1 MVVSRI
7 MAIDY
12 GTKRTGIAVTD
23 PLKIIASGLTTVPT
37 KELYDFLKD
46 YLNREPVEC
55 IVVGEPL
62 RSDGSDSPIKH
73 LIDNFVKKMQ
83 KDYPAIEVTRYN
95 EQFTSQRA
103 KTAIRQS
110 GAKKKKRQNKAL
122 VDTVSATIILQDY
135 MEENIW

>member
-1 MVVSRI
+1 MARI

-37 KELYDFLKD
+37 KELDFFLKD
-46 YLNREPVEC
+46 YFEKETVEC
-55 IVVGEPL
+55 VVVGDPQ

-73 LIDNFVKKMQ
+73 LIDDFVERLKKG
-83 KDYPAIEVTRYN
+83 YPQIEVTRYN
-95 EQFTSQRA
+95 EQYTSQRA
-103 KTAIRQS
+103 KSAIRQS

-122 VDTVSATIILQDY
+122 VDTVSASIILQDY
-135 MEENIW
+135 MEDNVW